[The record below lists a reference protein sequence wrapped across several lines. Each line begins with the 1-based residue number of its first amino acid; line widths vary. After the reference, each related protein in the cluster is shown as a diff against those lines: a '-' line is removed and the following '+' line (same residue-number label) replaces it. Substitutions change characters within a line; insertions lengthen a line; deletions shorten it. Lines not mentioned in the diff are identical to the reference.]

1 LINTTGKEG
10 TPMSSDDAYLEAM
23 DMVPSPEWEIMS
35 LDKDINPTFPLS
47 GSVSLAK
54 GEEKEEKLKLKDSE
68 VVK

>member
-1 LINTTGKEG
+1 
-10 TPMSSDDAYLEAM
+10 MSSDDAYLEAM